1 MVVECED
8 EEYLDLFNPESLEY
22 FHQMRYIMLNKS
34 LAVDPEYKYHNA
46 AVADTQ
52 VFDTI
57 RKLRSGA
64 MSIPWTQKV
73 ELFSQH
79 SICREN
85 YFLCCQS
92 LIFNLLWCLV
102 IKSTMAPFS
111 VVE

>member
-57 RKLRSGA
+57 RKLRSV
-64 MSIPWTQKV
+64 SVIRY
-73 ELFSQH
+73 
-79 SICREN
+79 ICFRKLS
-85 YFLCCQS
+85 FT
-92 LIFNLLWCLV
+92 F
-102 IKSTMAPFS
+102 IKPKTTFFF
-111 VVE
+111 